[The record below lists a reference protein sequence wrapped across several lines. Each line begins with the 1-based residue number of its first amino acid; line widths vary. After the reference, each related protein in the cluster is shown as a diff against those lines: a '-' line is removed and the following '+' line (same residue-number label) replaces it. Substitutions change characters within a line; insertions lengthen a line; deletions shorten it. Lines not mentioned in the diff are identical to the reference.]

1 MRESGAY
8 APVTKHGHQVVDAE
22 RTAPARDHD
31 QKVID
36 TDDSITG
43 QITFAVDAQIVER
56 IPTLIGPVTEDVIGA
71 IATEVRLTQ
80 GNVATD
86 MGDRPAGQWRLIR

>member
-1 MRESGAY
+1 MFVA
-8 APVTKHGHQVVDAE
+8 VK
-22 RTAPARDHD
+22 
-31 QKVID
+31 
-36 TDDSITG
+36 ITWA
-43 QITFAVDAQIVER
+43 FFKALFVER

-86 MGDRPAGQWRLIR
+86 MGDRPAGPRRLVR